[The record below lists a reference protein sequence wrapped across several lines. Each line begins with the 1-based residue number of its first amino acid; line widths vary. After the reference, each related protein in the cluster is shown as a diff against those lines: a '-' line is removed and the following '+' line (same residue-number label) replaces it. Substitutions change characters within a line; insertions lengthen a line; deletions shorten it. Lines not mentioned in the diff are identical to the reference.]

1 MAGEVGGAV
10 WLPLLV
16 ALGLALL
23 TAGSYAELVTKY
35 PQAGG
40 AAVFAERAF
49 TVRERR
55 EALRRAQES
64 GSHPS
69 VHLAARW
76 AAKEALVKAW
86 SQAANAVAARAVA
99 PVIAPEAVMWQHIEV
114 VTDRWGRPGMRLSSR
129 VAQAIDD
136 SLGAG
141 ACDPG
146 RWAVSLTHE
155 GDWAAAIVLCLG
167 PGPGERAG
175 GRG

>member
-1 MAGEVGGAV
+1 MGGDPTTAQGPGQGEYDDHDVEDLPRRPAG
-10 WLPLLV
+10 
-16 ALGLALL
+16 
-23 TAGSYAELVTKY
+23 
-35 PQAGG
+35 Q
-40 AAVFAERAF
+40 
-49 TVRERR
+49 
-55 EALRRAQES
+55 
-64 GSHPS
+64 
-69 VHLAARW
+69 
-76 AAKEALVKAW
+76 
-86 SQAANAVAARAVA
+86 QAANAVAARAVA